1 MMVTVAPRSSA
12 RDVSCDCAHSSSAEG
27 ADEDTWFFLKA
38 RRLGF
43 TAYMDLDT
51 PIGHLT
57 TANVWPERDEKGQ
70 ITARIITGVDERREV
85 KTGN

>member
-1 MMVTVAPRSSA
+1 VHRGSGFGRFGP
-12 RDVSCDCAHSSSAEG
+12 EG

-51 PIGHLT
+51 PIGDLT

-70 ITARIITGVDERREV
+70 ITARIITGFDDRKEV
-85 KTGN
+85 TAG